1 MKMKPKGALSA
12 AHDESIETA
21 DAERAEP
28 AAMQRREGQN
38 DPMPDEEGPA
48 HESSET
54 PAQEGQEGAE
64 GPGDD
69 DAAEEGRA
77 GAGQQKALFDL
88 VVGRALDALS
98 RDGPGLD
105 AALRADPV
113 KATVAYGTQALRTVA
128 QAAQDAGKPIPFDV
142 LVQCGMQVVK
152 ELGAVAND
160 KGYLP
165 DEQIPVFL
173 KEAFQQS
180 ISKWA
185 QADVQDGALDPR
197 MLKQVIGMGQQGGGA
212 LAAAQQQG
220 GA

>member
-1 MKMKPKGALSA
+1 MKMQPKGALSA
-12 AHDESIETA
+12 AHDESTETA

-28 AAMQRREGQN
+28 AAMQQQEGPN
-38 DPMPDEEGPA
+38 DPMPEEEGPN
-48 HESSET
+48 HESTET

-69 DAAEEGRA
+69 DAASAGSA

-180 ISKWA
+180 MAKWA
-185 QADVQDGALDPR
+185 QADVQDGSLDPK
-197 MLKQVIGMGQQGGGA
+197 MLQQIVGMGQQGGGA
-212 LAAAQQQG
+212 LSSAAQG